1 MSMDSDG
8 RTVRKTTARRA
19 AASGAPRARSSSSS
33 AAPAGR
39 QAAASKRS
47 RRRSAG
53 DVSGRAGTRGR
64 AAPGKRT
71 SEARRRPER
80 IREIAALVL
89 LAVAVFLI
97 FCLSA
102 TDKAG
107 VMGRGI
113 ETALVWAFGRLAFV
127 VPAALF
133 GLSVS
138 TVFEYRLRSSY
149 RFLGLMIFLVGF
161 FLLVGGGTPPFG
173 SHSEELFVRSEFEGR
188 AGALGEALYGGVH
201 ALLGIVGVGIIA
213 WVLEVVGFSFATGI
227 TARWL
232 GRRTCSAAQA
242 VRTTVDRTAIR
253 RRGDADDFVF
263 ATADWPTRPGRNHAD
278 GGVLSSGPLD
288 DPFLRT
294 SSPHQSSPHLG
305 PVDLVEEAGAHGG
318 QAAAVGAE
326 KGVFG
331 DVFDDWTSGRNA
343 YPSPHAVQASDVDGA
358 GRTPSVLDGA
368 HEFADLFAVDAA
380 PAGAGSSALEA
391 ATVTGPRTGPVS
403 VAPQEDQ
410 ETAGESSHSA
420 GAAAAAETGRS
431 PGAVRVAAEPPADAH
446 AAKEHAAGESD
457 ETQQALPG
465 LARQPRQIEL
475 ALSEPAYVLPEPDML
490 RKSSPSSGA
499 DMSSQRDTSAVL
511 IQALAQYG
519 VQARVIGM
527 VVGPRVTRYE
537 LHLAPGTK
545 VGKVSALKDD
555 LAYALATTEIRIL
568 APIPG
573 KTAVGVE
580 IPNSRPDFVTLGDI
594 YHDFP
599 KSAGP
604 LMVWLGKDISGKAV
618 YADLTRLPHLLI
630 AGTTGSGKSGCVNCL
645 VSSVLLRST
654 PEQVRMI
661 MIDPKKVELSHYDR
675 IPHLLVPVVT
685 NMKDAAGVL
694 HNVVKEMEDRYE
706 LMELEHTRSL
716 GEMNKV
722 RARRGERP
730 MPYIMIVIDELA
742 DLMMTSPQEVEDY
755 VIRIAQK
762 ARAVGIHL
770 IVATQRPSADVIT
783 GMIKANIP
791 SRIAFAVSSQTDS
804 RVILDVNGAE
814 TLLGQ
819 GDMLFKPLGSSHLQR
834 VQGAYITEEEIAIL
848 VNHWRRQAEPEF
860 REELLRRPPDP
871 KKGDK
876 ADDELF
882 DPDSDDL
889 LADAA
894 QLVIETGSASV
905 SMLQRRLRVGYTRAG
920 RLIDM
925 LERRG
930 IVGPWE
936 GSKPRQILVDSDDY
950 EQVLATLKAEERNDE
965 EDED

>member
-1 MSMDSDG
+1 MARENG
-8 RTVRKTTARRA
+8 TVRKTTVRGAG
-19 AASGAPRARSSSSS
+19 ASGAPRTRASSGTSAGRRTGQAAVSTPARRT
-33 AAPAGR
+33 AAPR
-39 QAAASKRS
+39 ASES
-47 RRRSAG
+47 
-53 DVSGRAGTRGR
+53 RGR
-64 AAPGKRT
+64 GRT
-71 SEARRRPER
+71 DTPRTRQSRAHGER
-80 IREIAALVL
+80 TTEIVALVL
-89 LAVAVFLI
+89 FAVAVFLI
-97 FCLSA
+97 FCLGA

-113 ETALVWAFGRLAFV
+113 ETGLVWAFGKLAFL
-127 VPAALF
+127 VPLTLIAV
-133 GLSVS
+133 GVT
-138 TVFEYRLRSSY
+138 TVFSYKLRRSY
-149 RFLGLMIFLVGF
+149 RFYGVLVFVLGL
-161 FLLVGGGTPPFG
+161 FLLMGGGVPPFG
-173 SHSEELFVRSEFEGR
+173 SHVSELFLRTEFQGK
-188 AGALGEALYGGVH
+188 AGVVGEVLYGGVH
-201 ALLGIVGVGIIA
+201 GLLGIVGVGIIA
-213 WVLEVVGFSFATGI
+213 WALELAGFSLVTGI
-227 TARWL
+227 TARWV
-232 GRRTCSAAQA
+232 GGHTRTAAKAVKTTAERTAIMNRRREEDFDFEPADWPAHAAREPRPSAAQ
-242 VRTTVDRTAIR
+242 I
-253 RRGDADDFVF
+253 
-263 ATADWPTRPGRNHAD
+263 
-278 GGVLSSGPLD
+278 
-288 DPFLRT
+288 
-294 SSPHQSSPHLG
+294 G
-305 PVDLVEEAGAHGG
+305 PVDLVGQMTEQPATVRSTAEA
-318 QAAAVGAE
+318 
-326 KGVFG
+326 GVFG
-331 DVFDDWTSGRNA
+331 DAFDDWAAGRST
-343 YPSPHAVQASDVDGA
+343 PQGGSEPVPGLGVRVGGGPRSLVDGA
-358 GRTPSVLDGA
+358 Q
-368 HEFADLFAVDAA
+368 EFADIFTGGGAA
-380 PAGAGSSALEA
+380 GVA
-391 ATVTGPRTGPVS
+391 S
-403 VAPQEDQ
+403 VAPSAIAATGPDGVRQHGAMAVPDGPAAAPGGLG
-410 ETAGESSHSA
+410 TVVGAAGAVVA
-420 GAAAAAETGRS
+420 GAAPKVEVHPLHDDFLDDDNEVVGQET
-431 PGAVRVAAEPPADAH
+431 
-446 AAKEHAAGESD
+446 
-457 ETQQALPG
+457 LPG
-465 LARQPRQIEL
+465 LARQARQIEL
-475 ALSEPAYVLPEPDML
+475 AVDEPSYVLPQADVL
-490 RKSSPSSGA
+490 RKSPPQSSATSAG
-499 DMSSQRDTSAVL
+499 DRDTSAVL
-511 IQALAQYG
+511 VQALGQFG

-545 VGKVSALKDD
+545 VSKVSSLKDD

-573 KTAVGVE
+573 KSAVGVE
-580 IPNSRPDFVTLGDI
+580 VPNSRPDFVTLGDI
-594 YHDFP
+594 YREFP

-618 YADLTRLPHLLI
+618 YADLSRLPHLLI

-654 PEQVRMI
+654 PEKVRMI

-706 LMELEHTRSL
+706 LMELDHARNLE
-716 GEMNKV
+716 EMNKT

-730 MPYIMIVIDELA
+730 VPYIMIVIDELA

-834 VQGAYITEEEIAIL
+834 VQGAYITEEEIALL
-848 VNHWRRQAEPEF
+848 VNHWRKQAEPEF
-860 REELLRRPPDP
+860 REELLRRPPEP
-871 KKGDK
+871 KKGDRS
-876 ADDELF
+876 DDEF

-889 LADAA
+889 LSDAA

-936 GSKPRQILVDSDDY
+936 GSKPRQILIEPDDF
-950 EQVLATLKAEERNDE
+950 EQVIAALKAEEYPGA
-965 EDED
+965 EDDGD